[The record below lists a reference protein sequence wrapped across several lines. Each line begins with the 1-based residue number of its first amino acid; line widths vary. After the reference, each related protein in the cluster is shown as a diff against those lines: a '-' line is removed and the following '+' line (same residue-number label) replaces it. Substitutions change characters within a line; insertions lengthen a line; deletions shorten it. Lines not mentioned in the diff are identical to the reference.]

1 MKKTIEQKL
10 VQQFEEELNKETEQ
24 KYSVPVYKTTY
35 NIKEIK
41 QGILQK
47 IKTAQ
52 SESEINQLLAE
63 GCNYKNLQQKTKTKW
78 NRFALIRKNQLKN
91 K

>member
-52 SESEINQLLAE
+52 SESEINQLLTE
-63 GCNYKNLQQKTKTKW
+63 GCNYKNLQQKTKNKW
-78 NRFALIRKNQLKN
+78 NRFASIRKNQLKN